1 MIQIQWL
8 ISHNYAFTFCI
19 LCSLVVFCVAAVAQ
33 DVWRVAVL
41 EKFWC
46 QWNNVLQ
53 SRHVEKD
60 RGQRADKLAQ
70 HGSQQLAF
78 SHWRHCI
85 FAYTVKQTFSYTF
98 ILEEKMKYVSESMMV
113 PNAVVFLSCLVDVS
127 LCSQKAKSEKAAMHH
142 RQLHLLVSCVLV
154 LRNVNVLLYS
164 LFVCLFNYVGLVFF
178 HSIWV

>member
-1 MIQIQWL
+1 MYGASLCWRSFGVSGTMCCNPGMWRKTEDREQTNWPSTAPSSWR
-8 ISHNYAFTFCI
+8 SHTGDTV
-19 LCSLVVFCVAAVAQ
+19 SL
-33 DVWRVAVL
+33 L
-41 EKFWC
+41 T
-46 QWNNVLQ
+46 
-53 SRHVEKD
+53 
-60 RGQRADKLAQ
+60 
-70 HGSQQLAF
+70 QLN
-78 SHWRHCI
+78 RP
-85 FAYTVKQTFSYTF
+85 FSYTF

-127 LCSQKAKSEKAAMHH
+127 LCSQKAKREKAAMHH